1 MKKLLTLICCI
12 ALASG
17 LSGHLRMGPLFSN
30 GMVLQQQ
37 QNTNIWGWATADA
50 KVTVKT
56 SWGAKAKAVADRHGR
71 WQATVQTPA
80 ATFAEQSVVVSC
92 GKEKIT
98 VSNVLIGEVWLASGQ
113 SNMEMPLKGFASCPT
128 EGCNEAISE
137 AGRYAGKVHLLTV
150 PSAPQAEPTDTVSVK
165 WEDCNPKTAADFCAA
180 AYFFGIKLQET
191 LHCPVGLINSSLGA
205 TRVEGWTP
213 RETLQGYPD
222 INLDKLMPEITK
234 KIADKKAQ
242 NNLYNIERELPM
254 VFYNGMI
261 HPFVGYN
268 LKGFLWYQGEAN
280 VDYMNSE
287 YATRLANMVS
297 EWRNRWGLGDLPF
310 YTVEICPFEYWWVKP
325 AIKACALREQQ
336 LKAVS
341 LLPNMGMVC
350 TNDLVHDYEYW
361 QIHPCMKREVGE
373 RLCLWALSKAYGI
386 EGIVCESPTYN
397 NMEIKDGKVIISFN
411 NAEQGFNRNVRI
423 EGFEVCGADSVFH
436 PATYVGTSGSR
447 VNVQCNK
454 VKEPVAVRYCYKPF
468 QLGNLK
474 SIYGLPV
481 VPFRTDKFPLDK

>member
-310 YTVEICPFEYWWVKP
+310 
-325 AIKACALREQQ
+325 
-336 LKAVS
+336 
-341 LLPNMGMVC
+341 
-350 TNDLVHDYEYW
+350 
-361 QIHPCMKREVGE
+361 
-373 RLCLWALSKAYGI
+373 
-386 EGIVCESPTYN
+386 
-397 NMEIKDGKVIISFN
+397 
-411 NAEQGFNRNVRI
+411 
-423 EGFEVCGADSVFH
+423 
-436 PATYVGTSGSR
+436 
-447 VNVQCNK
+447 
-454 VKEPVAVRYCYKPF
+454 
-468 QLGNLK
+468 
-474 SIYGLPV
+474 
-481 VPFRTDKFPLDK
+481 